1 MSTIGHG
8 RLCEWF
14 ALLGDRSNVPVSPSP
29 GWFRSAT
36 VLGMGTATAVA
47 TELDVDALV
56 RDNMAVVGHIVRET
70 MSKMPTHVSR
80 DDLTSAGLLALVQVA
95 RNYDASRGVPL
106 AKFAAHRIR
115 GAILDELRGM
125 DWASRSVRRR
135 QRSLDEVRSRLAV
148 DLGRVPSNAEIAEA
162 LGISVAELSSHDDD
176 VNRASVMS
184 LQGFGENTLDDL
196 LPTREPDPAQ
206 AVEHKERL
214 GYMRDAVELL
224 PERLRVVVEQY
235 FLAERPMAEIAE
247 QLGVTESR
255 VSQMR
260 AEALVLMREAMA
272 KALDG
277 SQDAKPANGC
287 AARRK
292 ESYYAAVASHR
303 TFAARLGDVPAA
315 AAARTA

>member
-1 MSTIGHG
+1 
-8 RLCEWF
+8 
-14 ALLGDRSNVPVSPSP
+14 
-29 GWFRSAT
+29 
-36 VLGMGTATAVA
+36 MGTATAVV
-47 TELDVDALV
+47 TEVDVDALV
-56 RDNMAVVGHIVRET
+56 RANMAVVGHIVRET
-70 MSKMPTHVSR
+70 MAKMPTHVSR

-95 RNYDASRGVPL
+95 RSFDPSRGVPL

-135 QRSLDEVRSRLAV
+135 QRSLDEARSRLAV
-148 DLGRVPSNAEIAEA
+148 ALGRVPSSVELAEA
-162 LGISVAELSSHDDD
+162 LGLSVSELSSHDGD

-184 LQGFGENTLDDL
+184 LQGFGENTLDDV
-196 LPTREPDPAQ
+196 LPARDPGPAQ
-206 AVEHKERL
+206 AVEHRERL

-255 VSQMR
+255 ISQMR
-260 AEALVLMREAMA
+260 AEALLLMREAMQQ
-272 KALDG
+272 ALDG
-277 SQDAKPANGC
+277 TAVTSPVTGC

-292 ESYYAAVASHR
+292 ESYRAAVASHR
-303 TFAARLGDVPAA
+303 SFAARLTLGSAVARS
-315 AAARTA
+315 RTA

>member
-1 MSTIGHG
+1 M
-8 RLCEWF
+8 
-14 ALLGDRSNVPVSPSP
+14 
-29 GWFRSAT
+29 
-36 VLGMGTATAVA
+36 ATASAAISTV
-47 TELDVDALV
+47 DVDALV
-56 RDNMAVVGHIVRET
+56 RENTAIVGHLVRET
-70 MSKMPTHVSR
+70 MAKMPTHVSR

-95 RNYDASRGVPL
+95 KSYDPSRGVPL

-148 DLGRVPSNAEIAEA
+148 TLGRVPSSAEIAEA
-162 LGISVAELSSHDDD
+162 LGLSVAELSSHDDD

-184 LQGFGENTLDDL
+184 LQGFGDNTLDDV

-206 AVEHKERL
+206 AIEHRERL

-260 AEALVLMREAMA
+260 AEALVLMRAAMSQ
-272 KALDG
+272 ALDG
-277 SQDAKPANGC
+277 SSSVAPAAGC

-303 TFAARLGDVPAA
+303 TFSARLADSTPVAG
-315 AAARTA
+315 ARIA